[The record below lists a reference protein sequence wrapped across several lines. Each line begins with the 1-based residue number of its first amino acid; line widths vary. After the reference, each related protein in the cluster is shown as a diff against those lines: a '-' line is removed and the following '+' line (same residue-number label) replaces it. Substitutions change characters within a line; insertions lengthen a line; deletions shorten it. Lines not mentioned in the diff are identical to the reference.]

1 MQKMQLP
8 GAARLEPKPF
18 QLVNDLL
25 HLETLFW
32 VSEQFSQLL
41 CSKTKLFGYI

>member
-8 GAARLEPKPF
+8 GAARLELKPF

-25 HLETLFW
+25 HLETLF
-32 VSEQFSQLL
+32 